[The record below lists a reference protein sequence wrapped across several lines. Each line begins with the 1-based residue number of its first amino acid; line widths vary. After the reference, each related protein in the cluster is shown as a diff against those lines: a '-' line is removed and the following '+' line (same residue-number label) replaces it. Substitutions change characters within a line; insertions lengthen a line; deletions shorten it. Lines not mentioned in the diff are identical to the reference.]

1 MTLLARNASRTITSS
16 LLVGA
21 LASVTVACSDAP
33 DNTTPATGDPSN
45 GQGASALT
53 IGDGGSPS
61 SHDAATAPDC
71 PAPPTSDPLVVATDK
86 GLVKGT
92 QNGIVSAF
100 EGVPFAKPPVG
111 KLRFMAP
118 EPADNWSGVK
128 ETTKFGDICAQI
140 SMEGKLMGSEDCLT
154 LNVYTPALPTAT
166 SCDKKLPVLFWL
178 YGGADMWG
186 GAANGQA
193 IANAENAIVVSPN
206 YRVGPLGFLAHPALT
221 AASPHHTSGNNGLL
235 DAQLALQ
242 WVQNNIAAF
251 GGDKTHVMV
260 FGQSAG
266 AINTCALVA
275 SPLSKGLFSSALMES
290 GNCAAEP
297 LAYRYPRGETVAV
310 GSGCALAKDVVSCLQ
325 NAPVSSILNSGG
337 ATFVASFASQIVT
350 TSIDPAHVEDLPFAP
365 TIDDYVLDAKPE
377 ATIKAGKHNHVPLII
392 GTNSEE
398 LKLGAP
404 ASPFPA
410 VPIASCV
417 EYAGLVTALFP
428 GIAIPL
434 LEKYPCNIWDPKSG
448 YKEIGDVA
456 TDAFFTCP
464 TRRALRAAA
473 ATQTEPVYRYLFTR
487 GNAVHSVEVGYVFGG
502 VKSSAD
508 DVALSHQMM
517 SYWVNFAATGNPNGA
532 GLPTWNQYDPVADN
546 AIKLDAPI
554 GTVSGIETS
563 GCNFWDSVQQ

>member
-1 MTLLARNASRTITSS
+1 MTLLSRIVPQTIGTSI
-16 LLVGA
+16 VVTA
-21 LASVTVACSDAP
+21 LACLSVACNEESP
-33 DNTTPATGDPSN
+33 DNRADDSAGTQGSSTG
-45 GQGASALT
+45 SALQV
-53 IGDGGSPS
+53 GDGGSAS
-61 SHDAATAPDC
+61 SADAAATTEPC
-71 PAPPTSDPLVVATDK
+71 PAPPTSDALVVATDK

-100 EGVPFAKPPVG
+100 QGIPFAKPPIG
-111 KLRFMAP
+111 KLRFMP
-118 EPADNWSGVK
+118 PVPADGWSGVK
-128 ETTKFGDICAQI
+128 DASKRGDICAQI

-154 LNVYTPALPTAT
+154 LNVWTPALPTAT
-166 SCDKKLPVLFWL
+166 SCKKLPVLFWL

-186 GAANGQA
+186 GAADGQS
-193 IANAENAIVVSPN
+193 IANAENAILVSFN

-242 WVQNNIAAF
+242 WVQDNIAAF
-251 GGDKTHVMV
+251 GGDKTHVMI

-290 GNCAAEP
+290 GNCAAET
-297 LAYRYPRGETVAV
+297 LAYRYPRGEAVAV
-310 GSGCALAKDVVSCLQ
+310 GAGCALSHDVVSCLQ
-325 NAPVSSILNSGG
+325 NAPVSSILDTGG

-377 ATIKAGKHNHVPLII
+377 ATIKAGKHNHVPLVI

-398 LKLGAP
+398 LKFGAP

-410 VPIASCV
+410 VPIASCL
-417 EYAGLVTALFP
+417 EYAALVTAVFP
-428 GIAIPL
+428 GIAVPL
-434 LEKYPCNIWDPKSG
+434 LQKYPCNVLDPKSG
-448 YKEIGDVA
+448 YEEIGDVA

-464 TRRALRAAA
+464 SRRALRAAA
-473 ATQTEPVYRYLFTR
+473 ATQTEPVYHYLFSR
-487 GNAVHSVEVGYVFGG
+487 GNAVHSVEVGYVFGA
-502 VKSSAD
+502 VTSSPD

-532 GLPTWNQYDPVADN
+532 GLPTWNQYDPAADS
-546 AIKLDAPI
+546 AIKLDVPI
-554 GTVSGIETS
+554 GTVSGFEAS
-563 GCNFWDSVQQ
+563 GCNFWDTVQ